1 MQPGWLLE
9 PPPTERGDE
18 PLYRVVYVID
28 INATDARQAA
38 ERADEIMRDPSSMP
52 AVLEVL
58 AGTPLNRSWRTWT
71 SAGNSPANSPQRSSS
86 YAGSS
91 GTPTAR
97 RGTLMNPRE
106 EKRSHTTSAGWPYK
120 PTA

>member
-1 MQPGWLLE
+1 MEKLCQNPVCRRKAVKEMSVTVNGAGQEKRALCAACLEVYTWGVQHGRTMQPGWLLE

-58 AGTPLNRSWRTWT
+58 ASNGHRTEIDLAT
-71 SAGNSPANSPQRSSS
+71 
-86 YAGSS
+86 
-91 GTPTAR
+91 
-97 RGTLMNPRE
+97 E
-106 EKRSHTTSAGWPYK
+106 
-120 PTA
+120 